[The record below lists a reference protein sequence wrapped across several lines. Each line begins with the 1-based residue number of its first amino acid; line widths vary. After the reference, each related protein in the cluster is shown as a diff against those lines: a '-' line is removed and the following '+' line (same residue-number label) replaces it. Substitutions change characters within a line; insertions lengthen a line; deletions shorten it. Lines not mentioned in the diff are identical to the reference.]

1 MCDQKFIISFDYFI
15 ISIFSAIVNNLS
27 HPNIK
32 CIVYHVHTGTIKQL
46 AFHAHFLSTFLVI
59 AKHLY
64 DPPSMPPIPGF
75 GIIGV
80 TFALAI
86 LLPPV
91 GMISPD
97 GFANK
102 KEISKGKEDD
112 SQTKKT
118 D

>member
-1 MCDQKFIISFDYFI
+1 
-15 ISIFSAIVNNLS
+15 
-27 HPNIK
+27 
-32 CIVYHVHTGTIKQL
+32 
-46 AFHAHFLSTFLVI
+46 
-59 AKHLY
+59 
-64 DPPSMPPIPGF
+64 MPPIPGF